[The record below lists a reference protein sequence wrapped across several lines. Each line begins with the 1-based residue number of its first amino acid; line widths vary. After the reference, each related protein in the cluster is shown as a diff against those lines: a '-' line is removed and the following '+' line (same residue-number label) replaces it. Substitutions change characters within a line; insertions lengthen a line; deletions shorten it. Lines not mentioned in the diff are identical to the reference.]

1 MPSCRTTGAVATLLI
16 AGTAAWAD
24 EPQHGGTLHVV
35 VTPEPPML
43 MQGLN
48 QNGPTNMIA
57 GNIYE
62 SLLRYSPDLEPQPS
76 LAREWE
82 VSDDAL
88 TYTFHLQEGVTWHD
102 GEPFSA
108 EDVVFSLDVFLPEVH
123 PRWRPIHAN
132 QIESI
137 SAADDSTVEIVLRQ
151 PFGPLMLAMEVAS
164 APIIPAHIYEGT
176 DYAANEMNATPIG
189 TGPFKFEEWERGSYV
204 HLVRNDEYWMEDR
217 PYLDEVYFQFI
228 PDAAAR
234 AVAYENGQIDI
245 LTGGAVDN
253 FDVARLEA
261 ADDTC
266 VTTAGWEMMAPHAW
280 MAINHREEILASREF
295 RQGLMHA
302 IDREFGRDVVW
313 NGFGEI
319 PTGPISS
326 KTRFYDGDVQTYD
339 FDPDRAR
346 ELIEASGYDGE
357 TIELL
362 GLPYGEAWT
371 RWAEAI
377 RQNLGDV
384 GVNVNIVTTDVAGW
398 TQRVGEW
405 DFQTTFNFLYQLGD
419 PAIGVARS
427 YISGNI
433 ARGNPFGNVGGYSN
447 EEVDRIFAE
456 AANAATDE
464 ERQELYSE
472 VQRILAEDLPV
483 LWLLEMDFPTV
494 YRCNIQNF
502 PTTAIGINDGLRDLW
517 IDGDGDT

>member
-1 MPSCRTTGAVATLLI
+1 
-16 AGTAAWAD
+16 
-24 EPQHGGTLHVV
+24 
-35 VTPEPPML
+35 
-43 MQGLN
+43 
-48 QNGPTNMIA
+48 
-57 GNIYE
+57 
-62 SLLRYSPDLEPQPS
+62 
-76 LAREWE
+76 
-82 VSDDAL
+82 
-88 TYTFHLQEGVTWHD
+88 
-102 GEPFSA
+102 
-108 EDVVFSLDVFLPEVH
+108 
-123 PRWRPIHAN
+123 
-132 QIESI
+132 
-137 SAADDSTVEIVLRQ
+137 
-151 PFGPLMLAMEVAS
+151 
-164 APIIPAHIYEGT
+164 
-176 DYAANEMNATPIG
+176 
-189 TGPFKFEEWERGSYV
+189 
-204 HLVRNDEYWMEDR
+204 
-217 PYLDEVYFQFI
+217 
-228 PDAAAR
+228 
-234 AVAYENGQIDI
+234 
-245 LTGGAVDN
+245 
-253 FDVARLEA
+253 
-261 ADDTC
+261 
-266 VTTAGWEMMAPHAW
+266 
-280 MAINHREEILASREF
+280 
-295 RQGLMHA
+295 
-302 IDREFGRDVVW
+302 
-313 NGFGEI
+313 
-319 PTGPISS
+319 
-326 KTRFYDGDVQTYD
+326 VQTYD

-433 ARGNPFGNVGGYSN
+433 ARGNPFGNVGGYSD

-472 VQRILAEDLPV
+472 VQQILAEDLPV